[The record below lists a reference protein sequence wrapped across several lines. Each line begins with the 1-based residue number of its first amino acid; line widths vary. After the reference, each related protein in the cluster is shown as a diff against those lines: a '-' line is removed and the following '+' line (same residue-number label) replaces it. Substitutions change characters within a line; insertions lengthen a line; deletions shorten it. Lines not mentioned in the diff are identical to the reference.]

1 MLENELECEKEVLHV
16 REAELKEIFGDL
28 LLLVYHP
35 LLPHKANIS
44 IPTQISEFEPSV
56 FGLFLVLSS
65 SSNSSFEFGHMT
77 S

>member
-35 LLPHKANIS
+35 LLPH
-44 IPTQISEFEPSV
+44 
-56 FGLFLVLSS
+56 
-65 SSNSSFEFGHMT
+65 SNVGKIMV
-77 S
+77 